1 MCPVSKQDSKKL
13 TAKQKAFCREYT
25 KCWNGTEAA
34 IKAGYSRKTANK
46 TASENLTKPDIQ
58 EEIGRL
64 SAPALK
70 KAEVTRESLVAELSK
85 IAFSSISHLHNT
97 WVERKEF
104 EHLTQDQKD
113 CIQEIDTKV
122 VKKETGDGEPL
133 YVEYVRIKLYD
144 KMRAMEILNKMLGF
158 NEPDQVNVNEN
169 VTGFNITIKR
179 E

>member
-1 MCPVSKQDSKKL
+1 MSKQDSKKL

-34 IKAGYSRKTANK
+34 IKAGYSQKIANRI
-46 TASENLTKPDIQ
+46 ASENLSKHDIQ
-58 EEIGRL
+58 EEIAKL
-64 SAPALK
+64 QAPALK
-70 KAEVTRESLVAELSK
+70 KAEVTRESLVKELSK

-104 EHLTQDQKD
+104 DQLTQDQKD

-122 VKKETGDGEPL
+122 IRRTDSDGNPL
-133 YVEYVRIKLYD
+133 DVEYVRIKLYD
-144 KMRAMEILNKMLGF
+144 KMRAVELLNKMLGY
-158 NEPDQVNVNEN
+158 NEPEKFDVSNNIN
-169 VTGFNITIKR
+169 GFNITIKR

>member
-1 MCPVSKQDSKKL
+1 VSKQNSKKL

-34 IKAGYSRKTANK
+34 IKAGYSQKIANRI
-46 TASENLTKPDIQ
+46 ASENLSKHDIQ
-58 EEIGRL
+58 EEIAKL
-64 SAPALK
+64 QAPALK
-70 KAEVTRESLVAELSK
+70 KAEVTRESLVKELSK

-104 EHLTQDQKD
+104 DQLTQDQKD

-122 VKKETGDGEPL
+122 VKKLDNDGEPFD
-133 YVEYVRIKLYD
+133 VEYVRIKLYD
-144 KMRAMEILNKMLGF
+144 KMRAVEILNKMLGF
-158 NEPDQVNVNEN
+158 NEPDKLDINEN
-169 VTGFNITIKR
+169 VTGFNITIEK

>member
-1 MCPVSKQDSKKL
+1 MSKRDSKKL

-34 IKAGYSRKTANK
+34 IKAGYSQKIARI
-46 TASENLTKPDIQ
+46 TASQILTKANIQ

-64 SAPALK
+64 QAPALK

-104 EHLTQDQKD
+104 DQLTQDQKD

-122 VKKETGDGEPL
+122 VKKETGDGEIL

-158 NEPDQVNVNEN
+158 NEPDKLDINEN
-169 VTGFNITIKR
+169 VAGFNITIKR